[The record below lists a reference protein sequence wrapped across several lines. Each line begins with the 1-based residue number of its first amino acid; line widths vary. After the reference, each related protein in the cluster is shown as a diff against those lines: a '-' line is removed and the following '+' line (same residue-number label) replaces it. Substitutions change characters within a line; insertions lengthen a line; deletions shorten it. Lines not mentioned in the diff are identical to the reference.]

1 MKLLDLFAGIG
12 GFSLAAHSLGMD
24 TLAFCEC
31 EPYPTRVLNR
41 HFPGVPVFPDVK
53 ELTADA
59 LADAERAGLNR
70 RQECHR
76 QSSGASE
83 GADEPRRAHADGCAA
98 SEWRPES
105 VVCCGLGEAREAPAE
120 ALILTA
126 GFPCQDL
133 SYAGKGAGLE
143 GERSGLYG
151 EVIRIVRELRPE
163 WVLLE
168 NVSAILTRGVGT
180 VLGELA
186 SCGYGWAYGCVPAC
200 AVGAPHR
207 RDRWW
212 AVAWPTLGDE
222 EDRRRGER
230 IWSSV
235 LTGITP
241 FGDLAEGWPTATASD
256 AWAGDHNRSQVIP
269 CNGRVLT
276 GKAGLGLGQ
285 AARGELWRSP
295 TAAECKNQDYSAQVY
310 LQNQAGARG
319 AARGE
324 TWPTPNKMDAQGH
337 GTTGGGHHQHD
348 IDRCYLRGVAVP
360 PDAVGQG
367 SLNPDWV
374 DALMGYPIGYT
385 LPEGEPLLYLP
396 GEWPD
401 GAPDGLWFTPAA
413 SDGTSGAVIS
423 ERDTYRE
430 TASGRPRKV
439 TGNGTDG
446 SIGLGRAF
454 QVWPAGLGAPQH
466 EWEPPR
472 LTSVKENRA
481 SRLKALGNSIV
492 PAVALL
498 WLRAIQEEAS
508 R

>member
-1 MKLLDLFAGIG
+1 MRLLDLFSGLG

-31 EPYPTRVLNR
+31 EPYPVRVLQR

-59 LADAERAGLNR
+59 LGYPIDGGLRQGWQRHAPEPAATGEDGRGDSR
-70 RQECHR
+70 RRGGQ
-76 QSSGASE
+76 
-83 GADEPRRAHADGCAA
+83 DT
-98 SEWRPES
+98 
-105 VVCCGLGEAREAPAE
+105 
-120 ALILTA
+120 LILTA

-151 EVIRIVRELRPE
+151 EVIRLVRDLSPE

-168 NVSAILTRGVGT
+168 NVNAILTRGVGV

-235 LTGITP
+235 LSGITP
-241 FGDLAEGWPTATASD
+241 FGDNGWSTPTGDDANNVTRAS
-256 AWAGDHNRSQVIP
+256 GEFKS
-269 CNGRVLT
+269 LT
-276 GKAGLGLGQ
+276 RDVQ
-285 AARGELWRSP
+285 S
-295 TAAECKNQDYSAQVY
+295 
-310 LQNQAGARG
+310 
-319 AARGE
+319 
-324 TWPTPNKMDAQGH
+324 WPTPNKMDAQGH

-348 IDRCYLRGVAVP
+348 IDRGYLRGVAVP

-396 GEWPD
+396 GEWP
-401 GAPDGLWFTPAA
+401 A
-413 SDGTSGAVIS
+413 
-423 ERDTYRE
+423 
-430 TASGRPRKV
+430 GR
-439 TGNGTDG
+439 
-446 SIGLGRAF
+446 
-454 QVWPAGLGAPQH
+454 GAPQH
-466 EWEPPR
+466 PWEPPR
-472 LTSVKENRA
+472 LTTVKENRA
-481 SRLKALGNSIV
+481 ARLKALGNSIV
-492 PAVALL
+492 PRCALL
-498 WLRAIQEEAS
+498 WLRAIQEEQRNAPATCEGVQAS
-508 R
+508 VLSQRQGQVAR